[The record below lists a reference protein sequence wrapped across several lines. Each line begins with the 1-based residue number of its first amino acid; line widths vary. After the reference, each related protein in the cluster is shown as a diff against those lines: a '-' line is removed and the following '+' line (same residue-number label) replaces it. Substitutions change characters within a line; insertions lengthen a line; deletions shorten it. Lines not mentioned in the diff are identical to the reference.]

1 MSAHDSHGMTAHADH
16 DDGEVHVHA
25 LSVGLLL
32 KVFLSLAA
40 LTVLTVLTGKADL
53 HGLDLGVALII
64 ATVKASLV
72 CLFFMHLKYDKPF
85 HGMIFLFSV
94 MFVGL
99 FLAFVSLDKG
109 QYEKDARARV
119 ADEHIAAEQADG

>member
-1 MSAHDSHGMTAHADH
+1 MAHDSHGHGHA
-16 DDGEVHVHA
+16 DGEVHAHV
-25 LSVGLLL
+25 LSVGLLA
-32 KVFLSLAA
+32 KVLGALILLTG
-40 LTVLTVLTGKADL
+40 LTVWTGTRDL
-53 HGLDLGVALII
+53 HGLDLAIALVI
-64 ATVKASLV
+64 ATTKASLV

-109 QYEKDARARV
+109 QYEPDIRERV
-119 ADEHIAAEQADG
+119 QDQHEQLMEQIGG

>member
-1 MSAHDSHGMTAHADH
+1 MAHDAHGH
-16 DDGEVHVHA
+16 DDGEVHVHV
-25 LSVGLLL
+25 LSVGLLA
-32 KVFLSLAA
+32 KVFGA
-40 LTVLTVLTGKADL
+40 LVVLTGLTVLTGTQDL
-53 HGLDLGVALII
+53 HGFDLAVALLI
-64 ATVKASLV
+64 ATTKASLV

-109 QYEKDARARV
+109 QYEGDARERV
-119 ADEHIAAEQADG
+119 ADQRLEAEQADG